1 MKCIFIFF
9 IFQIEILE
17 QSNNVT
23 VGYYVT
29 QDRLVFIPAV
39 VIEMLIAYGVTN
51 ATLDIRKHVPHLHS
65 VAVLALPWN
74 PLPAYHFQ
82 LKTGKLS
89 LMYNL
94 RGNRVIS
101 VSTATN
107 FSVRT
112 GSKKI
117 FVHPRFF

>member
-17 QSNNVT
+17 QSSNVT
-23 VGYYVT
+23 IGYYVT

-51 ATLDIRKHVPHLHS
+51 ATLDIRKHVPNLHS

-82 LKTGKLS
+82 LKTGKFS
-89 LMYNL
+89 LMYSL

-112 GSKKI
+112 GNKKV
-117 FVHPRFF
+117 FVHLRFF

>member
-1 MKCIFIFF
+1 MTI
-9 IFQIEILE
+9 
-17 QSNNVT
+17 
-23 VGYYVT
+23 GYYVT

-51 ATLDIRKHVPHLHS
+51 ATLDIRKHVPNLHS
-65 VAVLALPWN
+65 VAVVALPWN

-82 LKTGKLS
+82 LKTGKFS
-89 LMYNL
+89 LMYTL

-101 VSTATN
+101 VSTVTN

-112 GSKKI
+112 GSKKF
-117 FVHPRFF
+117 FVHPGFF